1 MNLLSAEAEP
11 TREEILVHLLAAVT
25 LWQRIILA
33 EFESRGLPSDS
44 LSNFTQ
50 DLADVVINLGR
61 RE

>member
-1 MNLLSAEAEP
+1 MTLLNPNAEP
-11 TREEILVHLLAAVT
+11 TREEIMVHLLAAVT
-25 LWQRIILA
+25 LWQRMIIA